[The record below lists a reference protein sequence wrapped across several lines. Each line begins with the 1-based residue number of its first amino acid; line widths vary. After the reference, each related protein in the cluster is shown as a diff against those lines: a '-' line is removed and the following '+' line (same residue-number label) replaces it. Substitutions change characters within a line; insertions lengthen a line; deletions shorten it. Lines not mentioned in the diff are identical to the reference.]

1 MTVAIRDLTARR
13 CRNLSGQRGSG
24 DPGRAE
30 GPRGR
35 SAAIM
40 RAKPHRQLLTP
51 HRRLRSA
58 FWWER
63 PGGKVRASHRP
74 SWEEFMIGESA
85 LRVSSRLSSQ
95 PQKERGLAFG
105 AGTPPSRGNASLA
118 SSQGYGV
125 GGGARMLIKQ
135 LLGNVMSGTGHI
147 CHTAQRLL
155 TSALP
160 SHPATRDSEARP
172 PKCWSLSERQ
182 PPEVPPVSPAP
193 EPGLREALLSEE
205 GNVLPRGPKAG
216 GRKQSQ
222 GRKVAT
228 FAQSARSLPPDK
240 AAWEVAG
247 SPAASPVQWAAGGEG
262 SYGP

>member
-1 MTVAIRDLTARR
+1 M
-13 CRNLSGQRGSG
+13 GRG
-24 DPGRAE
+24 
-30 GPRGR
+30 
-35 SAAIM
+35 
-40 RAKPHRQLLTP
+40 PHLPAGMHPWPP
-51 HRRLRSA
+51 HKA
-58 FWWER
+58 
-63 PGGKVRASHRP
+63 
-74 SWEEFMIGESA
+74 
-85 LRVSSRLSSQ
+85 
-95 PQKERGLAFG
+95 
-105 AGTPPSRGNASLA
+105 T
-118 SSQGYGV
+118 GV

-160 SHPATRDSEARP
+160 SHPAARDSEARP
-172 PKCWSLSERQ
+172 PKCWSLSESEARPPKRWSLSERQ

-228 FAQSARSLPPDK
+228 FAQSARSLPPIKPRGKWRGARLLLPSSGRRGGRAVTDPDRSE
-240 AAWEVAG
+240 AVASRG
-247 SPAASPVQWAAGGEG
+247 VRATAD
-262 SYGP
+262 

>member
-1 MTVAIRDLTARR
+1 
-13 CRNLSGQRGSG
+13 
-24 DPGRAE
+24 
-30 GPRGR
+30 
-35 SAAIM
+35 
-40 RAKPHRQLLTP
+40 
-51 HRRLRSA
+51 
-58 FWWER
+58 
-63 PGGKVRASHRP
+63 
-74 SWEEFMIGESA
+74 
-85 LRVSSRLSSQ
+85 
-95 PQKERGLAFG
+95 
-105 AGTPPSRGNASLA
+105 
-118 SSQGYGV
+118 
-125 GGGARMLIKQ
+125 MLIKQ

-182 PPEVPPVSPAP
+182 PPEVPPISPAP

-247 SPAASPVQWAAGGEG
+247 SPAASPVQWAAGGGGQLRTLTDQRLSPQGASGPQQTSACLSQPGFYATAKGTRRLGDMPPGRWPRPRPSGQRPCTARSLRLHVLG
-262 SYGP
+262 SPRLHQC

>member
-1 MTVAIRDLTARR
+1 M
-13 CRNLSGQRGSG
+13 GRG
-24 DPGRAE
+24 
-30 GPRGR
+30 
-35 SAAIM
+35 
-40 RAKPHRQLLTP
+40 PHLPAGMHPWPP
-51 HRRLRSA
+51 HKA
-58 FWWER
+58 
-63 PGGKVRASHRP
+63 
-74 SWEEFMIGESA
+74 
-85 LRVSSRLSSQ
+85 
-95 PQKERGLAFG
+95 
-105 AGTPPSRGNASLA
+105 T
-118 SSQGYGV
+118 GV

-247 SPAASPVQWAAGGEG
+247 SPAASPVQWAAGGGGAVTDPDRSEAVASRG
-262 SYGP
+262 VRATAD